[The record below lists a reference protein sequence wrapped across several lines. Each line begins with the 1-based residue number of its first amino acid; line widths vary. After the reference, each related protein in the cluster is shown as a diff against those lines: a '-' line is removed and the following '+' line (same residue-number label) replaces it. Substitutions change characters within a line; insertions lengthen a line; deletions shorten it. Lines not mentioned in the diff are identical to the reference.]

1 MATYGGQFTLTTNLT
16 LATTDT
22 WRDKQ
27 SGEMKEHTEWHRV
40 VIYGKLAEI
49 AGEYLRKGSQV
60 YIEGQLRTRKWFD
73 QQNGVDRYSTEVVVS
88 VNGTLQ
94 MLGSPCQQQGGGNV
108 SSAPAQGGWGQPPQ
122 NAQQSTGKNGQ
133 ASSGSGGM
141 PPMDFDD
148 DIPFMGRGYG
158 VERRIIHVI

>member
-1 MATYGGQFTLTTNLT
+1 MNVCE
-16 LATTDT
+16 
-22 WRDKQ
+22 DK
-27 SGEMKEHTEWHRV
+27 ELLWHRV

-94 MLGSPCQQQGGGNV
+94 MLGSPRQQQGGGNV

>member
-1 MATYGGQFTLTTNLT
+1 M
-16 LATTDT
+16 
-22 WRDKQ
+22 
-27 SGEMKEHTEWHRV
+27 
-40 VIYGKLAEI
+40 
-49 AGEYLRKGSQV
+49 
-60 YIEGQLRTRKWFD
+60 
-73 QQNGVDRYSTEVVVS
+73 S

-94 MLGSPCQQQGGGNV
+94 MLGSPRQQQGGGNAA
-108 SSAPAQGGWGQPPQ
+108 SAPQEGWGQPPQ
-122 NAQQSTGKNGQ
+122 NAQQSTGKIGQ